1 MPRAILRQNG
11 FTRPARIRPLKYY
24 LGLQSRACGA
34 SPGAS
39 WGAPLITA
47 SPRSAEPQGLLSRA
61 ARRPAGSPAEQTAP
75 HGGGAPGTGPRGLG
89 GRCLWPGDA
98 ASEKEG
104 GQVLRRG
111 RGPGIRGPRGEGDSG
126 GPEAEEV
133 PGGLEVDGGSGVG
146 EPEAGGPG
154 GRAGPLSAPLSGP
167 ESSARLKAKSF
178 RKFRNRR
185 ASGHASL
192 PAAAEPSAA
201 RAAPGSP
208 GRAHRPCAGGS
219 GRRAGPGPAARP
231 ARSGRLP
238 APAAAAAG
246 GGGPAPR
253 PPPRGQPPA
262 GGPQYRGQCGSNA
275 ISGTPG
281 PAAQAPSGP
290 ATSAARTPG
299 HGRRR
304 AEPAG
309 ARERPA
315 TNGRAASPALG
326 PPTAPGP
333 AHSAQAPP
341 RAGRR
346 RSSARAAFPVAAR
359 AGCSARLP
367 SRCGPRSSV
376 ADPLLSREPSGA
388 TKGGPRPPRH
398 PPGASLPGRLQP
410 RPSWKWEAAGRGQ
423 GHEQAGTR
431 PGEPSG
437 GAHRWAPLPRAGVLG
452 TWEPGPRRTGRGRRF
467 VWATPNLARDVRPR
481 DVGSPSARASLSLPI
496 CKTGFSGNSV
506 LLNGH
511 IVPGALDPKLACT

>member
-111 RGPGIRGPRGEGDSG
+111 RGPGIRGPRGEGGSG

-326 PPTAPGP
+326 PPTAPRPRPQRPGP
-333 AHSAQAPP
+333 APRRPPPFFRPGCLPRRCPSRVLCAPALPLRAPEQCRRPSSFLRAKRSHEGRPETPQTPARRLPTWSAPAAAILEVGSGRQGAGA
-341 RAGRR
+341 RAGRDQAWGAEW
-346 RSSARAAFPVAAR
+346 RSASM
-359 AGCSARLP
+359 
-367 SRCGPRSSV
+367 
-376 ADPLLSREPSGA
+376 GA
-388 TKGGPRPPRH
+388 P
-398 PPGASLPGRLQP
+398 APGRCPGDL
-410 RPSWKWEAAGRGQ
+410 
-423 GHEQAGTR
+423 GTR
-431 PGEPSG
+431 APP
-437 GAHRWAPLPRAGVLG
+437 HRPRA
-452 TWEPGPRRTGRGRRF
+452 E
-467 VWATPNLARDVRPR
+467 VR
-481 DVGSPSARASLSLPI
+481 VGD
-496 CKTGFSGNSV
+496 T
-506 LLNGH
+506 
-511 IVPGALDPKLACT
+511 